1 MNKIINILYY
11 IAITIPAVMAVI
23 LYTLPYTGY
32 EVQPPSWVGYT
43 VMAAVGVF
51 GGTGSILA
59 LYGSVMSY
67 YRN

>member
-1 MNKIINILYY
+1 MNKIIDALYLVAVTVP
-11 IAITIPAVMAVI
+11 AIMAVM
-23 LYTLPYTGY
+23 LYALPYVGY

-51 GGTGSILA
+51 GGTGSIIA

-67 YRN
+67 HRN